1 MASTAFSIVVF
12 LSSVF
17 LFDSWRRRRHHKYLK
32 FPPGPKGN
40 PLVGLLGTDIYYFS
54 RIRKWRQEYGSY
66 DTVSHIEG
74 LILVLGDIISFS
86 ILGTRFVFIFSQ
98 DIASELL
105 DKRAAKYSDRHS
117 QTMILAQGWTFNI
130 GLLNYGSWWRR
141 HRRGFHQ
148 YFNSGIVKNY
158 EPIQFKAT
166 RDLVQRLYQSPH
178 EFENHVRYFTGA
190 ILLKI
195 VYDYDLIR
203 ENDPYIKL
211 IKSASEGNQNFL
223 VGLNLVD
230 LIPILKYVPQWF
242 PGASWKRNAARIRK
256 PVTEV
261 NTLPFKM
268 VKKAMENGTAGPST
282 TADSIIR
289 MQSKRNLLP
298 DDEEI
303 VMNVSGISYAAG
315 AGTGTTA
322 LMILIFDM
330 MLNPEAQKKAQ
341 EELDNVLGD
350 RLPTL
355 EDRPNLPY
363 IEAFCTESQ
372 RCQPVLPFGIA
383 HATFDDDVY
392 NDFFIPKGSVV
403 IGVTQ
408 DILRDR
414 KHYGQDAEDFVPERF
429 SERGIQHPLAQ
440 WGYGRRMCPGRH
452 LASGS
457 NFLAV
462 ATILKLF
469 DVIPAKDDKGNDIPI
484 SREYVGLGIIR
495 PAPFKCSFRPRSA
508 FAEKILSEG
517 NLVNGT

>member
-1 MASTAFSIVVF
+1 MALTPHKVPHILKPSYTNDKYPCLFTIFTQLKKHLYRGTSSETDSGLHNLTSMVSTALSIVVF

-17 LFDSWRRRRHHKYLK
+17 LFDSWKRRQHRKYIK
-32 FPPGPKGN
+32 FPPGPKGK
-40 PLVGLLGTDIYYFS
+40 PLVGLLGTDIYDFS
-54 RIRKWRQEYGSY
+54 RIRKWRQEYG
-66 DTVSHIEG
+66 
-74 LILVLGDIISFS
+74 DIVSFS

-105 DKRAAKYSDRHS
+105 DKRAAKYSDRVRIFLRGEFS
-117 QTMILAQGWTFNI
+117 QGWTYNM
-130 GLLNYGSWWRR
+130 GLFNYGNWWRR

-158 EPIQFKAT
+158 EPIQLKAT

-178 EFENHVRYFTGA
+178 EFESHVGYFTGA
-190 ILLKI
+190 IILKI
-195 VYDYDLIR
+195 VYDYDLMR
-203 ENDPYIKL
+203 ENDPYINL
-211 IKSASEGNQNFL
+211 IKSALEENPNFL
-223 VGLNLVD
+223 IGLDLVD
-230 LIPILKYVPQWF
+230 LIPILKHIPQWF

-303 VMNVSGISYAAG
+303 IMNVSGVSYAAG
-315 AGTGTTA
+315 AGTGTIL
-322 LMILIFDM
+322 LMLLIFDM
-330 MLNPEAQKKAQ
+330 VLNPEAQKKAQ

-350 RLPTL
+350 CLPTL

-372 RCQPVLPFGIA
+372 RCQPVLPFGAA

-408 DILRDR
+408 GILRDS
-414 KHYGQDAEDFVPERF
+414 KYYSTDKEDFVPEPF
-429 SERGIQHPLAQ
+429 LNTGLKHPSAWQ
-440 WGYGRRMCPGRH
+440 WGYGRSRICPGRY
-452 LASGS
+452 LA
-457 NFLAV
+457 
-462 ATILKLF
+462 
-469 DVIPAKDDKGNDIPI
+469 
-484 SREYVGLGIIR
+484 
-495 PAPFKCSFRPRSA
+495 
-508 FAEKILSEG
+508 
-517 NLVNGT
+517 NG